1 MACPSPTRAGLLA
14 QRKQL
19 IALTA
24 SIALLLLLWP
34 HLSILTATAY
44 SYAWWLRPEVHW
56 AQPGPPKAG
65 QKAVVPKLMHQTW
78 QTTEVPEKWAAARQS
93 CLDLHPDYEHRLW
106 TDADGLKFISVSTCR
121 RGIAQGGC
129 LQAAPAQPMAAAAAL
144 RRG

>member
-1 MACPSPTRAGLLA
+1 MA

-106 TDADGLKFISVSTCR
+106 TDADGLEFISVSTCR
-121 RGIAQGGC
+121 RGWYREGVCRLPLPG
-129 LQAAPAQPMAAAAAL
+129 
-144 RRG
+144 